1 MTALKFTAPQ
11 DALPEIGLLR
21 FCETLQ
27 EREKVQAC
35 IDIGNITHAARH
47 LKTDERNFRR
57 SIARIKARAA
67 AQGHAPEFGMTE
79 QVPDG
84 FKLKGRSV
92 LRKLDPVTGQR
103 VEVLSWDKTSADEER
118 RAEMWRA
125 ALDEACRN
133 DIPALAPVPGPTH
146 SVADLLNFYV
156 FTDYHLGMRA
166 WAEEGGADWNLEI
179 AEDLIIRSFQYML
192 DNTPDSEVGFIAQL
206 GDFAHFDSL
215 RPVTPTSGHIVD
227 ASSHYTEIV
236 RAIIRIMRRM
246 VAMALAKHP
255 KVVVLMAEGNHDIAS
270 SVWMREIAKSWYAD
284 EPRVEVVDSAHPFY
298 AYEWGVT
305 MLAIHH
311 GHAAKKTDFAK
322 LFANFFAEMW
332 GRTKKRYGH
341 AGHYHHEVV
350 VAEDGGMTTKQH
362 STLAPND
369 SHSAR
374 HAYKS
379 ERQTDATIYSRR
391 TGKVSELICT
401 PEMLYLPERL
411 AA

>member
-1 MTALKFTAPQ
+1 MTLRFEPDPTAIVDPALKEWA
-11 DALPEIGLLR
+11 
-21 FCETLQ
+21 
-27 EREKVQAC
+27 
-35 IDIGNITHAARH
+35 
-47 LKTDERNFRR
+47 DERTREVIDAVNLHGGY
-57 SIARIKARAA
+57 RAA
-67 AQGHAPEFGMTE
+67 GRVLGAGHSALIRRVETAQKRAALAGYSPRHGMTE
-79 QVPDG
+79 TVPDG
-84 FKLKGRSV
+84 FKLRGRSV

-103 VEVLSWDKTSADEER
+103 VEVLSWDKSSADDER
-118 RAEMWRA
+118 RAEMLRA
-125 ALDEACRN
+125 ALDEACRE
-133 DIPALAPVPGPTH
+133 VPSLPRVVGPTH

-166 WAEEGGADWNLEI
+166 WADEGGADWNLEI

-206 GDFAHFDSL
+206 GDFAHFDGL

-236 RAIIRIMRRM
+236 RAVIRIMRRM
-246 VAMALAKHP
+246 TAMALAKHP

-298 AYEWGVT
+298 AYEWGTT

-311 GHAAKKTDFAK
+311 GHAAKKTDFPK

-341 AGHYHHEVV
+341 AGHYHHEVE

-369 SHSAR
+369 SHAAR

-379 ERQTDATIYSRR
+379 QRQTDVTIYSRR

-401 PEMLYLPERL
+401 PEMLCLPEMQV